1 MPALTLE
8 QANRIVAAALAKA
21 RAMKIAP
28 LAVAVLDAGGHLISL
43 QREDGLSFLRIK
55 VCQAKAWGALGMG
68 SHSRGLAE
76 RYAKGGNMPGFFAAL
91 AAMSEGMIV
100 PIIGGVLVRSAQGE
114 IVGAVG
120 VSGASSEEDEACAV
134 AGIQA
139 AGLPVDL

>member
-8 QANRIVAAALAKA
+8 QANRIVTAALAKA
-21 RAMKIAP
+21 RQMKIDP
-28 LAVAVLDAGGHLISL
+28 LAVAVLDAGGHLVSL

-55 VCQAKAWGALGMG
+55 VSQAKAWGALGMG

-91 AAMSEGMIV
+91 AAMSDGMIV
-100 PIIGGVLVRSAQGE
+100 PLIGGVLVRSAQGE

-120 VSGASSEEDEACAV
+120 VSGASSEDDEACAI
-134 AGIQA
+134 AGIKA
-139 AGLPVDL
+139 AGFTVEL